1 VTAAPAGS
9 RLTYRPPLS
18 WSDLL
23 GFLGP
28 RCIPG
33 VEEVVDGTYRRA
45 VVGEGPTRL
54 LVARPQPET
63 AELLLSVSGGGD
75 PEPHAAP
82 MARLLDLGANPGA
95 VDAALAA
102 DPDLAPLVARA
113 PGLRSPGAFDLFQL
127 AVRAILGQQISVP
140 AATTITG
147 RLVRIAGSPLPD
159 PPSPGLTHR
168 FPTPAELA
176 EADLR
181 ELGVPGRRAATL
193 QILGG
198 AMASGELDLE
208 GDPATVI
215 ERLLA
220 LPGLGPWT
228 VSYIAMRGLGAGDE
242 LPVTDL
248 GIRRAA
254 ERLGLPAEPRALERR
269 AQAWRP
275 YRSYA
280 AHHLW
285 ASLGAAGGA

>member
-1 VTAAPAGS
+1 VTGL
-9 RLTYRPPLS
+9 RLPYRPPLS
-18 WSDLL
+18 WPNLL

-33 VEEVVDGTYRRA
+33 VEEVVEGTYRRA
-45 VVGEGPTRL
+45 ALDAGGTRL
-54 LVARPQPET
+54 LVARPLPDS
-63 AELLLSVSGGGD
+63 AELLLTVGGGGD
-75 PEPHAAP
+75 PTDHAAP
-82 MARLLDLGANPGA
+82 MARLLDLDADPAA
-95 VDAALAA
+95 VDGALAA
-102 DPDLAPLVARA
+102 DPVLAPLVAAA

-176 EADLR
+176 EADLAS
-181 ELGVPGRRAATL
+181 LGVPGRRAATL
-193 QILGG
+193 RRLGAAIAAG
-198 AMASGELDLE
+198 DLDLE
-208 GDPATVI
+208 GDPATVV

-228 VSYIAMRGLGAGDE
+228 VSYIAMRGLGASDE

-248 GIRRAA
+248 GIRRVA
-254 ERLGLPAEPRALERR
+254 ERLGLPTDPRELQRR
-269 AQAWRP
+269 AEVWRP

-285 ASLGAAGGA
+285 ASLGAARGA